1 MYRDGDWVVEVA
13 TGRVGYVIKKY
24 WCEVR
29 VKFGRKTE
37 IVYPEMIELA
47 PMYLQQEDFL
57 AMQMLAVNTDDKE
70 WFDQMRREESETV
83 ARY

>member
-13 TGRVGYVIKKY
+13 TGRVGYVLKKY

-47 PMYLQQEDFL
+47 PLDIQNVDLHE
-57 AMQMLAVNTDDKE
+57 MQMLAVDRRDKE
-70 WFDQMRREESETV
+70 WFYSLSQRLEEAV
-83 ARY
+83 HG

>member
-1 MYRDGDWVVEVA
+1 MIIEKPKPLRGEIMYNDGDWVVEVA
-13 TGRVGYVIKKY
+13 TGRIGYVLKKY

-47 PMYLQQEDFL
+47 PMDLQQEDFL
-57 AMQMLAVNTDDKE
+57 DIELSR
-70 WFDQMRREESETV
+70 W
-83 ARY
+83 